1 MSLLD
6 KIMGE
11 GTVKELG
18 GEEKTEDKKRK
29 SKPVNKKIILIIISV
44 IIVALFLAGGAYY
57 WHAYSAV
64 KESYNN
70 PEEADPFVRF
80 NMEAYDSILKNYW
93 KQTSSGDLANL
104 FQLSLQKAKNSPDLP
119 LLATKDRV
127 GTAQMLAAVFKSA
140 TSTDA
145 EKRLA
150 VDTLIIALYNL
161 PPQGRDGLFSEKQ
174 EKEFRQIVSNINPS
188 NDLYQ
193 NLGLQ
198 KGATSQEVE
207 ETYQNKKSELAKAT
221 SAEAQTELKQVVYAH
236 EVLANPKAKTMYDQN
251 QIEPTVFSRTIGT
264 TLYLYFNKISPT
276 TLQEFNN
283 AIDDASTTPKLG
295 SMIIDFRGNVGGSL
309 DFLQYFLGFFIGQ
322 NQYAFDLFHQGDYQ
336 VQRTVASKLTEI
348 DRYKEIAILTD
359 DMTQSTAELT
369 TATFKRFRLAHVVG
383 AKTRGWGTVENTYPL
398 QTIID
403 ANEKYSLL
411 LVNSITLRDDNQPI
425 EGRGVEPDVDISN
438 KNWKQELGNYFNSP
452 ELIAVLRQ
460 IAAEPPIQ

>member
-161 PPQGRDGLFSEKQ
+161 PPQGRDGLFSSIPQTIFIKISDYR
-174 EKEFRQIVSNINPS
+174 KELLPRKLKRRIRIKNQSSQKRP
-188 NDLYQ
+188 LPKRKP
-193 NLGLQ
+193 NL
-198 KGATSQEVE
+198 S
-207 ETYQNKKSELAKAT
+207 KSSMLTKFLPI
-221 SAEAQTELKQVVYAH
+221 LKQK
-236 EVLANPKAKTMYDQN
+236 PC
-251 QIEPTVFSRTIGT
+251 TIRI
-264 TLYLYFNKISPT
+264 K
-276 TLQEFNN
+276 
-283 AIDDASTTPKLG
+283 
-295 SMIIDFRGNVGGSL
+295 
-309 DFLQYFLGFFIGQ
+309 
-322 NQYAFDLFHQGDYQ
+322 
-336 VQRTVASKLTEI
+336 
-348 DRYKEIAILTD
+348 
-359 DMTQSTAELT
+359 
-369 TATFKRFRLAHVVG
+369 
-383 AKTRGWGTVENTYPL
+383 
-398 QTIID
+398 
-403 ANEKYSLL
+403 
-411 LVNSITLRDDNQPI
+411 
-425 EGRGVEPDVDISN
+425 
-438 KNWKQELGNYFNSP
+438 
-452 ELIAVLRQ
+452 
-460 IAAEPPIQ
+460 